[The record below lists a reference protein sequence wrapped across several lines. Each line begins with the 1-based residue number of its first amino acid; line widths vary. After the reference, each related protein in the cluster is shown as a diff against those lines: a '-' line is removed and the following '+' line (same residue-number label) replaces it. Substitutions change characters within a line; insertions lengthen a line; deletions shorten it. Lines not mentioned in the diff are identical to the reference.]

1 MRQQCASEAQ
11 WWVRE
16 ATTCGSTELDVH
28 TPTCHITEQTTAT
41 HCGLHA
47 NRTEHD
53 YCFPHTVDWSG
64 WQEEN
69 VGLCGRRQLTR
80 WGIKRIAERKLVQNE
95 AVEKGRKPLDYDR
108 ARQRNNNEQLS
119 ALSHQMTAETTIP
132 NQSNLT
138 RPLHFSISI
147 RRYEKLD
154 KLVNFHRISLVWF
167 VI

>member
-1 MRQQCASEAQ
+1 MRK
-11 WWVRE
+11 WGTMVGK
-16 ATTCGSTELDVH
+16 GSHHVWPYRAGRAYSDLSHHWADH
-28 TPTCHITEQTTAT
+28 
-41 HCGLHA
+41 G
-47 NRTEHD
+47 
-53 YCFPHTVDWSG
+53 CFPHTVDWSG
-64 WQEEN
+64 WQKEN

-119 ALSHQMTAETTIP
+119 ALSHQMTAGTAIP

-138 RPLHFSISI
+138 RSLHFSISN
-147 RRYEKLD
+147 RRYEKLG
-154 KLVNFHRISLVWF
+154 KLLDFHRISLVWF

>member
-1 MRQQCASEAQ
+1 MRK
-11 WWVRE
+11 WGTMVGK
-16 ATTCGSTELDVH
+16 GSHHVWPHRD

-47 NRTEHD
+47 TESEQNRARLFSAHSN
-53 YCFPHTVDWSG
+53 WSG
-64 WQEEN
+64 WQKEN

-80 WGIKRIAERKLVQNE
+80 RGIKRIAERKLVQNE

-119 ALSHQMTAETTIP
+119 AVSHQMTAGTAIP

-138 RPLHFSISI
+138 RPLHLSIST
-147 RRYEKLD
+147 RRYKKLCR
-154 KLVNFHRISLVWF
+154 LLNFYRISLVWF